1 MTRLS
6 SGLLPGVVNLTRAIV
21 SLEYIFI
28 VNPVQLAPAD
38 TAVACSLSYRAEQ
51 DMAEAEMLK
60 SIF

>member
-6 SGLLPGVVNLTRAIV
+6 SGLLPGVVNLTRTIV
-21 SLEYIFI
+21 SLFI